1 MYLAIL
7 TFVLICLNLIL
18 YIVTINYKSE
28 YKRAVKTALAEMMNV
43 EEIEAFIKN
52 NNLKRVGNLVYI
64 LNDICRLE

>member
-64 LNDICRLE
+64 LNYICRLE